1 MFTNSTTQRQ
11 SFVCCLFND
20 AVGIQ
25 NYSSLGSVNGKIT
38 GEWSTGN
45 ELEVVVA

>member
-1 MFTNSTTQRQ
+1 MFTNSTKQSR
-11 SFVCCLFND
+11 SFVCLMKPSVFET
-20 AVGIQ
+20 IR
-25 NYSSLGSVNGKIT
+25 LGSVDGMIT